1 MMSTEE
7 GKPRVSIFSIAHL
20 SDTERMFFV
29 SLLLNQMLG
38 WMRAQSGTTSLRAL
52 LYMDEIYGYLPPT
65 ANPPSKKPLMTMLK
79 QARAFGLG
87 VLVATQNPVDLDYK
101 ALANM
106 GTWFIG
112 RMQTERDIARVL
124 DGLAGAAEAGGG
136 TFDRQEM
143 ETLIA
148 GLDSRVFLMNNVH
161 DDGPSVFHVRWVMS
175 YLRGPLTRRQ
185 IKTLMDPCR
194 ERFQPRMKKS
204 APVNPMGMAMSS
216 PEEPEGKRP
225 VVGRGVE
232 EFFVKYA
239 GGSDDIVY
247 KPCLLRETK
256 VHFSSRKTGLDGS
269 KNVRFINPIG
279 KDAIDWETECA
290 CHVPLKEFAGEPGEG
305 AGFEELAGYAM
316 NAENYKLVKEQFE
329 DWIYRNQ
336 RVELFHSPLYDMYS
350 QLGESE
356 GDFRS
361 RLDLKGREVRDAA
374 VARLRKSFESKLRS
388 KTGQLQ
394 RAELAVER
402 EKAQADSASL
412 QAGTSILGGLL
423 GSLLGRKSRRSSVS
437 SATRALKQRKDVEIA
452 REKVRMIA
460 DDLAALESDLA
471 AEVAELRER
480 FEAHTTELEPELVKP
495 YKKDI
500 EIKSVSLLWL
510 PYNRDGQ
517 PVW

>member
-1 MMSTEE
+1 LTLESLSRHLQKPPFGKVGVIDLESFMDEGERQKLALRFKSLLASPGFATWLEGPPLDIQRMMSTEE

-65 ANPPSKKPLMTMLK
+65 ANPPSKKPLMRMLK

-225 VVGRGVE
+225 VVGLGVE
-232 EFFVKYA
+232 EFFVKFA
-239 GGSDDIVY
+239 GGSDDVVY
-247 KPCLLRETK
+247 KPCLLREAK

-279 KDAIDWETECA
+279 KDAIDWEIECA
-290 CHVPLKEFAGEPGEG
+290 CHVPLK
-305 AGFEELAGYAM
+305 
-316 NAENYKLVKEQFE
+316 
-329 DWIYRNQ
+329 
-336 RVELFHSPLYDMYS
+336 
-350 QLGESE
+350 
-356 GDFRS
+356 
-361 RLDLKGREVRDAA
+361 
-374 VARLRKSFESKLRS
+374 
-388 KTGQLQ
+388 
-394 RAELAVER
+394 
-402 EKAQADSASL
+402 
-412 QAGTSILGGLL
+412 
-423 GSLLGRKSRRSSVS
+423 
-437 SATRALKQRKDVEIA
+437 
-452 REKVRMIA
+452 
-460 DDLAALESDLA
+460 
-471 AEVAELRER
+471 
-480 FEAHTTELEPELVKP
+480 
-495 YKKDI
+495 
-500 EIKSVSLLWL
+500 
-510 PYNRDGQ
+510 
-517 PVW
+517 